1 MARAKTIAKEAM
13 SLRDFDR
20 HIGLISES
28 TGLLNLLSSEGGG
41 NLQPAQFKVKHLA
54 VLMPRGINVR
64 QTSVC
69 RPSFDKRSVSC
80 SRGAA
85 EDM

>member
-41 NLQPAQFKVKHLA
+41 NLQPAPVKVKHLA
-54 VLMPRGINVR
+54 LLMNKCPTNFQFVAG
-64 QTSVC
+64 
-69 RPSFDKRSVSC
+69 FDNPSVSC
-80 SRGAA
+80 SSGAA

>member
-20 HIGLISES
+20 HILISES
-28 TGLLNLLSSEGGG
+28 TGLWNLLSSEGGG
-41 NLQPAQFKVKHLA
+41 NLQPAQIKVKHLA
-54 VLMPRGINVR
+54 VLMPGGINVR

-69 RPSFDKRSVSC
+69 RRSFDNRSVSG